1 MKKIVLFSM
10 IVFLSSQSYAL
21 VTQGSW
27 RWRNDDGNEK
37 TATYMAGQNEAV
49 TINSSSN
56 PVRLRIGLYNVQ
68 NQASDVA
75 TSVLQYAT
83 SSSGPWDT
91 IKTVAGTR
99 AFVLA
104 GTDAY
109 VKDGEATTNQLTMA
123 YPFFP
128 GKMVVSSV
136 QMTSNKVPVKNAT
149 EYEWVLLP
157 TPNLKPSTTYYFR
170 FTPVDSYPEPLPSLM
185 TAAVL
190 PVHFVS
196 FVVEND
202 QGIVKL
208 KWQTGSEQNAD
219 QFAIERSTNGRDGWQ
234 TISTVKAKGNTSET
248 NLYVAYDNKPLP
260 GNSFYRLKET
270 DIDGNLMYSQVR
282 TIIMSTGVSLKVFP
296 NPSKGQLFFTLAG
309 FTGNAQLQV
318 IDMNGKMILQQQI
331 QVDGS
336 NKSYPFELKNNIAK
350 GLYNVTLKG
359 NGLNE
364 KAQIMIE

>member
-1 MKKIVLFSM
+1 MKKIVLFLM
-10 IVFLSSQSYAL
+10 IVFLSSQSFAL

-56 PVRLRIGLYNVQ
+56 PLRLRIGFYNVQ
-68 NQASDVA
+68 NQASDLA

-91 IKTVAGTR
+91 ITTVSGTR

-104 GTDAY
+104 GSDAY
-109 VKDGEATTNQLTMA
+109 VKEGEATTNQLTMT

-136 QMTSNKVPVKNAT
+136 QMISNKIPVKNAT

-170 FTPVDSYPEPLPSLM
+170 FTPVDSYPEPLPSLT

-196 FVVEND
+196 FVVENE
-202 QGIVKL
+202 QGSVKL
-208 KWQTGSEQNAD
+208 KWQTASEQNAD
-219 QFAIERSTNGRDGWQ
+219 QFAIERSVNGRDGWQ
-234 TISTVKAKGNTSET
+234 TISAVKAKGNTSET
-248 NLYVAYDNKPLP
+248 NLYVAYDNKPLQ
-260 GNSFYRLKET
+260 GNNFYRLRQT
-270 DIDGNLMYSQVR
+270 DLDGNFMYSQVR
-282 TIIMSTGVSLKVFP
+282 MVMMSTNAFKVFP

-318 IDMNGKMILQQQI
+318 INMSGKVVLNEQI
-331 QVDGS
+331 QIDGS
-336 NKSYPFELKNNIAK
+336 RQSYPFELKNNVSK
-350 GLYNVTLKG
+350 GLYVVTIKG
-359 NGLNE
+359 SGLNE
-364 KAQIMIE
+364 RAQIMIE